1 MTAGG
6 LGKSPMFIDG
16 ALPVVEAYPMAPAA
30 ETAYKQYLTSNF
42 GDLSNTRELAQ
53 VLFNAGART
62 AIQASVEF
70 NDLAPRLERYE
81 QRVHALRE
89 LFESFR

>member
-6 LGKSPMFIDG
+6 LGHSPLFVDG
-16 ALPVVEAYPMAPAA
+16 GVPVVEAYPMAPAA
-30 ETAYKQYLTSNF
+30 EAAYKQYLTSNF

-70 NDLAPRLERYE
+70 NDIEGRLSRLE
-81 QRVHALRE
+81 QRTHALGQ
-89 LFESFR
+89 LFEGFR